1 MKQLTILCI
10 ISLTT
15 ISSIFAQNI
24 LISTGGTVNVNGGE
38 TFTDA
43 GGASGNYGNSDNH
56 TITLCPTNAGEA
68 VMLDFTFFRTAF
80 QDDIFGTPDE
90 DALFIY
96 DGNSTSAQN
105 IGKLMG
111 DYTDRYSTA
120 TNPYRVGARAPFF
133 SGSPVYASTIIDN
146 VYSPTLFSATNSTGC
161 LTLQFINTSGTNY
174 EGWLADVSTFQT
186 VVTPDCE
193 ISIGASADTICTAGD
208 NVTLTANGLLFS
220 TPINNDFNDGTL
232 GSGWVGS
239 PAASVVSTV
248 CSAPTLDGSNHLWM
262 QNATSPRILESTPFD
277 VSSGGVI
284 SFEYRQASDNGSA
297 SPCESPDRN
306 STFSTQEGVYLQYS
320 TDNGTSWTTFKYL
333 FANGQTGPSG
343 AEYGLNGCGEY
354 VKTWT
359 KMQYPIPAAAQT
371 MSTKFR
377 WIQAVATSSSTDN
390 WGLDNIFI
398 ATPQNTTLTITD
410 LSTGTIISTT
420 STNSTSVV
428 VNPTVSTSYR
438 ATISDGTNSCS
449 EDLTIYVGCTDTCA
463 ASKTL
468 IWD

>member
-1 MKQLTILCI
+1 MKQYKLLLIILFALSAKI
-10 ISLTT
+10 N
-15 ISSIFAQNI
+15 AQNI
-24 LISTGGTVNVNGGE
+24 LINTGGTVNVNGGE

-68 VMLDFTFFRTAF
+68 VMLDFTFFRTGF

-96 DGNSTSAQN
+96 DGNSTATQN

-120 TNPYRVGARAPFF
+120 TNPYRVGVRAPFF
-133 SGSPVYASTIIDN
+133 SGSPVYASTILDN
-146 VYSPTLFSATNSTGC
+146 VYTPTIFSATNSSGC

-174 EGWLADVSTFQT
+174 EGWIANVSTFQT

-220 TPINNDFNDGTL
+220 TPINNNFNDGTL
-232 GSGWVGS
+232 GAGWVGTPS
-239 PAASVVSTV
+239 ASVVSTV
-248 CSAPTLDGSNHLWM
+248 CSSPTLDGTDHLWM
-262 QNATSPRILESTPFD
+262 QNATAPRILESTPFD
-277 VSSGGVI
+277 VSNGGVI
-284 SFEYRQASDNGSA
+284 SFEYRQASDNGTA

-306 STFSTQEGVYLQYS
+306 STYSTLEGVYLQYS
-320 TDNGTSWTTFKYL
+320 TDNGTSWNTFKYI
-333 FANGQTGPSG
+333 FPNGQTGPFG
-343 AEYGLNGCGEY
+343 AEYGLNGCGDY
-354 VKTWT
+354 VKGWT
-359 KMQYPIPAAAQT
+359 KMQYPIPVAAQT
-371 MSTKFR
+371 ANTKFR
-377 WIQAVATSSSTDN
+377 WIQAVATSETTDN

-398 ATPQNTTLTITD
+398 ATPQTTTLTISD
-410 LSTGTIISTT
+410 LTTGTVISTT

-428 VNPTVSTSYR
+428 VNPTVQTTYR

-449 EDLTIYVGCTDTCA
+449 ENITIYVGCINCD
-463 ASKTL
+463 ASTTL